1 MNLKE
6 NEFSLFVTVAQP
18 KFIFLN
24 SYFFL
29 ITFTFNS
36 KGMLLIKKKY
46 FGKNKYERIGFGG
59 VIFYLDRL

>member
-1 MNLKE
+1 M
-6 NEFSLFVTVAQP
+6 
-18 KFIFLN
+18 
-24 SYFFL
+24 
-29 ITFTFNS
+29 TFTFNS